1 MRRFQQSS
9 WFQQYFELEISSAI
23 QLWGF
28 ARVLYSK
35 LALGASF
42 LKMGLTA
49 ITERDG
55 EPRLD
60 TESGEETRHVQPQTA
75 IVLGN
80 RTPEQLGTL
89 YITTKRLIW
98 LSDVDKQKGYGVD
111 FLSISLHAV
120 SRDPEA
126 YPLPCIYAQIETA
139 ESDGY
144 GDEFEE
150 QNSTNGENIDL
161 SQVTEIRLVPS
172 DPSTLDNIFKVLCT
186 CAELNPE
193 PDGELEGEGD
203 WIFSVEDMMNSNL
216 GAVNGISVH
225 NGEGDWDYEEEELDN
240 HIGHS
245 NGLAHSLHENILELQ
260 IDDARFEDALEPE
273 DEVQRSR
280 T

>member
-1 MRRFQQSS
+1 VVIRF
-9 WFQQYFELEISSAI
+9 LK
-23 QLWGF
+23 GF
-28 ARVLYSK
+28 ARVYAVTLFW
-35 LALGASF
+35 GASLF

-49 ITERDG
+49 IIERDG
-55 EPRLD
+55 EPCLD
-60 TESGEETRHVQPQTA
+60 TENGEETRHVQPQTA

-80 RTPEQLGTL
+80 RTTQPVGTL

-98 LSDVDKQKGYGVD
+98 LSDVDKQKGYAVD

-126 YPLPCIYAQIETA
+126 YELPCIYAQIETA

-144 GDEFEE
+144 GDELED
-150 QNSTNGENIDL
+150 QNSTNDENLDL

-172 DPSTLDNIFKVLCT
+172 DPSTLDNIFKVLCA

-193 PDGELEGEGD
+193 PVGELEGEGD
-203 WIFSVEDMMNSNL
+203 WIFSAEDMMNSNL
-216 GAVNGISVH
+216 GAVNGISVQD
-225 NGEGDWDYEEEELDN
+225 GEGDWEYEDDELVN

-245 NGLAHSLHENILELQ
+245 NGLDHSLHENILELQ

-273 DEVQRSR
+273 NEVQRSR

>member
-1 MRRFQQSS
+1 MP
-9 WFQQYFELEISSAI
+9 LC
-23 QLWGF
+23 L
-28 ARVLYSK
+28 
-35 LALGASF
+35 

-49 ITERDG
+49 ITEREG

-60 TESGEETRHVQPQTA
+60 TDNGEETRHVQPQTA
-75 IVLGN
+75 IALGSQP
-80 RTPEQLGTL
+80 PEQPGTL

-98 LSDVDKQKGYGVD
+98 LNDVDKQKGYAVD

-126 YPLPCIYAQIETA
+126 YQLPCIYAQIETA
-139 ESDGY
+139 DSDGY
-144 GDEFEE
+144 GDEMEN
-150 QNSTNGENIDL
+150 QDSTNGVNLEL
-161 SQVTEIRLVPS
+161 SQVTEIRLIPS
-172 DPSTLDNIFKVLCT
+172 DPGTLDNIFKVLCA

-203 WIFSVEDMMNSNL
+203 WIFSAEDMMNANL
-216 GAVNGISVH
+216 GAVNGMLVQD
-225 NGEGDWDYEEEELDN
+225 GVGDWEYEEEELVN

-245 NGLAHSLHENILELQ
+245 NGLDHNLHENILELQ

>member
-1 MRRFQQSS
+1 
-9 WFQQYFELEISSAI
+9 
-23 QLWGF
+23 
-28 ARVLYSK
+28 
-35 LALGASF
+35 
-42 LKMGLTA
+42 MGLTA
-49 ITERDG
+49 ITEREG

-60 TESGEETRHVQPQTA
+60 TENGEETRHVQPKTA

-98 LSDVDKQKGYGVD
+98 LSDVDKQKGYAVD

-120 SRDPEA
+120 SRDPDA
-126 YPLPCIYAQIETA
+126 YQLPCIYAQIETV

-144 GDEFEE
+144 GDELED
-150 QNSTNGENIDL
+150 QNSTNGENLDL

-172 DPSTLDNIFKVLCT
+172 DPSTLDDIFKVLCT

-203 WIFSVEDMMNSNL
+203 WIFSSEDMMNANL
-216 GAVNGISVH
+216 GAVNGMSVQH
-225 NGEGDWDYEEEELDN
+225 GVGDWDYEEDELVN

-245 NGLAHSLHENILELQ
+245 NGLDHSLHENILELQ